1 MTERST
7 PPPTEPCPSPSE
19 TPDRAVVE
27 HDATTATVGPTPED
41 WKAVH
46 DAAPAPPEP
55 HGRPFIAPE
64 TLSLDSLP
72 PDQRAKL
79 QVLVRGGTTTSAY
92 DKELQQR
99 MADAEV
105 RRAEAD
111 ADKKIGQVPIEQGG
125 GLVFEHK
132 LADPMTGP
140 RVLIKYVGT
149 TKEVLME
156 QLCEL
161 VEDDTSGDSM
171 FIFVCPEC
179 FRRGIPSGF
188 CQCHVKAKH
197 RAWHVD
203 RRTAGQVLAA
213 KNSDAPGGI
222 EYYTSAGE
230 IMDTD
235 VLRCDNVNCG
245 SAFKIHRNIMYKV

>member
-1 MTERST
+1 MTERT
-7 PPPTEPCPSPSE
+7 EPPATEPAPPPSE
-19 TPDRAVVE
+19 ATRPVQE
-27 HDATTATVGPTPED
+27 HDPLTATVGPSEKD
-41 WKAVH
+41 WRAVH
-46 DAAPAPPEP
+46 EAAPAPSAER
-55 HGRPFIAPE
+55 GLPFIAP
-64 TLSLDSLP
+64 DSLP
-72 PDQRAKL
+72 LDTLAPEERAKL
-79 QVLVRGGTTTSAY
+79 QVLVRGGTTTSAF
-92 DKELQQR
+92 DKELAQR
-99 MADAEV
+99 KADAEV

-140 RVLIKYVGT
+140 RVLIKYVGAG
-149 TKEVLME
+149 KDVLME

-161 VEDDTSGDSM
+161 VEDETSGDNL

-188 CQCHVKAKH
+188 CQCHARSKH

-203 RRTAGQVLAA
+203 KRTAGQVLAA
-213 KNSDAPGGI
+213 KNSDAHGGI

-235 VLRCDNVNCG
+235 VLRCDNTNCG
-245 SAFKIHRNIMYKV
+245 CSFKIHRNIMYKV